1 MNAEISKTLYG
12 KTVAVAVSGGADS
25 MALLHYVM
33 NRRDKFRVKVVALNV
48 EHGIRGETS
57 LRDTAFVKDYCS
69 AQVIPLYEYKVDAPK
84 KARKDRIPLEQAAR
98 ILRYGCFY
106 DAVSKGKCD
115 AVLTAHHSSDNLES
129 VLFNL
134 FRGTGIKG
142 LTGIRD
148 YKRVIFRPLIK
159 VSKAEIAEYVKANAI
174 PYVDDE
180 TNFSDDYTRNFLRIN
195 VIPKIKEIFPEA
207 EKSVLRLTETL
218 KEEDAFLETLAENA
232 LTESKD
238 GYCIMTDTPR
248 AVMARAVIIALK
260 KSGLTRDYEKIHV
273 DKVCELIAKEN
284 GKTVSLPKRIKA
296 TREYD
301 RITIYKERDDAAGNS
316 AFLPFSTGL
325 NVLNGRTINVSLCGQ
340 VTDGELK
347 KGFFADLDK
356 IPESAVIRFRK
367 KGDRF
372 TKFGGGTKS
381 LSDYLTDK
389 KIPLK
394 DRNGILIVADKSD
407 ALIISGVAVSDKV
420 KVDKDTKNIVQL
432 T

>member
-33 NRRDKFRVKVVALNV
+33 NHRDKFRFKIVAINV
-48 EHGIRGETS
+48 EHGIRGENS
-57 LRDTAFVKDYCS
+57 LRDTAFVKEYCS
-69 AQVIPLYEYKVDAPK
+69 AQGVPLYEYKVDAPK
-84 KARKDRIPLEQAAR
+84 KARKDKIPLEQAAR

-159 VSKAEIAEYVKANAI
+159 VSKAEIAEYVKANGI

-218 KEEDAFLETLAENA
+218 KEEDAFLETLAKNA

-273 DKVCELIAKEN
+273 DKVCELTAKEN
-284 GKTVSLPKRIKA
+284 GKTVSLPKLIKA

-301 RITIYKERDDAAGNS
+301 RITIY
-316 AFLPFSTGL
+316 
-325 NVLNGRTINVSLCGQ
+325 TI
-340 VTDGELK
+340 
-347 KGFFADLDK
+347 
-356 IPESAVIRFRK
+356 I
-367 KGDRF
+367 
-372 TKFGGGTKS
+372 
-381 LSDYLTDK
+381 
-389 KIPLK
+389 
-394 DRNGILIVADKSD
+394 
-407 ALIISGVAVSDKV
+407 
-420 KVDKDTKNIVQL
+420 
-432 T
+432 